1 MLAHTIIYHKKKKK
15 LTTCLFC
22 QNMCALGLI
31 VLLQQNQKQKL
42 PRIVKASCFSQLQI
56 PCEYDTLANS
66 HPSKLQIFPNKKRK
80 TMIPIKPNI
89 KKNTKT
95 ECTA

>member
-1 MLAHTIIYHKKKKK
+1 MRV
-15 LTTCLFC
+15 
-22 QNMCALGLI
+22 LGLI

-95 ECTA
+95 ECKA